1 MQRTRSLEKRLDAV
15 ERAVTDGEVPVADVE
30 DAAGRTARIERVES
44 RLDTME
50 AQVDDLE
57 AAVAAIRGY
66 VGELRH
72 VNREVER
79 TASAAVAAVD
89 RLDAGSGPSPPIARV
104 DTDER
109 VVPET
114 LPADEAP
121 GAEEDRAVLDRLR
134 ALL

>member
-1 MQRTRSLEKRLDAV
+1 MQRTRTLEERLDAV
-15 ERAVTDGEVPVADVE
+15 ERAVTDGAVSLADVE

-44 RLDTME
+44 RLE
-50 AQVDDLE
+50 SVEEQVDDLE

-89 RLDAGSGPSPPIARV
+89 RLDAGSGPSSPIARV
-104 DTDER
+104 DTDEPA
-109 VVPET
+109 VPET
-114 LPADEAP
+114 LPDDESASVD
-121 GAEEDRAVLDRLR
+121 EERSILDRLR
-134 ALL
+134 ARL